1 MVFLPERA
9 PSWMAIHLGGIVF
22 GLVKDVDTVFIAE
35 KHLQID

>member
-1 MVFLPERA
+1 
-9 PSWMAIHLGGIVF
+9 MAIHLGGIVF